1 MAASQDCVGAAST
14 QNSIDAIIDKEIGVI
29 VASLRPKDE
38 PSSLVAQPQISDA
51 VARLKGK
58 MSQLIGVAESVQIRN
73 TTTSPPRHS
82 EDVERLYRH
91 DTGDTQAQKD
101 HSPQMRSV
109 DVNLGESHKTY
120 PDITNDRLRDA
131 GPSLMMRKFM
141 AAEANAEEVKA
152 DWDRREAAI
161 LQDEEEKRHSKE
173 WYFFYGSLM
182 DPKQLQQVLGRRE
195 PPRGFHL
202 RPAEI
207 IGYHIRMWGPY
218 PVLLDG
224 PPGNVVKG
232 VAYEIEGGEYKDKL
246 ARYETANYREH
257 NCMIQF
263 SAEES
268 VIGTTFQW
276 AGDES
281 DLRDGSFDLK
291 DWQMTHL
298 LDD

>member
-1 MAASQDCVGAAST
+1 MAASQDCVEPASA

-29 VASLRPKDE
+29 VASLRPNDE
-38 PSSLVAQPQISDA
+38 PSFLIAQPKISDA
-51 VARLKGK
+51 VARLKSE
-58 MSQLIGVAESVQIRN
+58 MSQLIRAAETLQTRD
-73 TTTSPPRHS
+73 TTTSPPLHS
-82 EDVERLYRH
+82 DNVERGHRH
-91 DTGDTQAQKD
+91 DSGAIQVQKD
-101 HSPQMRSV
+101 DSPQMHSM
-109 DVNLGESHKTY
+109 DVTLDELHKTY
-120 PDITNDRLRDA
+120 PDITNDRLLNA
-131 GPSLMMRKFM
+131 KPSLMMRKFM
-141 AAEANAEEVKA
+141 AAEANAEEAKA

-161 LQDEEEKRHSKE
+161 LQGEEEKRHSKE

-182 DPKQLQQVLGRRE
+182 DPKQLQQVLGLRE
-195 PPRGFHL
+195 PPRDF

-263 SAEES
+263 SAEED

-281 DLRDGSFDLK
+281 ELRDGSFDLK
-291 DWQMTHL
+291 DWQMAHL
-298 LDD
+298 LDE

>member
-1 MAASQDCVGAAST
+1 MAASQDCVGPAST
-14 QNSIDAIIDKEIGVI
+14 QNIIDAIIDKEIGVI
-29 VASLRPKDE
+29 VASLRPNDE
-38 PSSLVAQPQISDA
+38 PSSLVAQPKISDA
-51 VARLKGK
+51 VARLKAK
-58 MSQLIGVAESVQIRN
+58 MSQLIRVAESVQIRDI
-73 TTTSPPRHS
+73 TTSPPRHS
-82 EDVERLYRH
+82 EDVENRH
-91 DTGDTQAQKD
+91 DTGDTKAQKD

-109 DVNLGESHKTY
+109 DVTLGESHKDY

-141 AAEANAEEVKA
+141 AAEANAEEAKA
-152 DWDRREAAI
+152 AWDRREAAI
-161 LQDEEEKRHSKE
+161 LQGEEEKRHSKE

-195 PPRGFHL
+195 PPRDL

-207 IGYHIRMWGPY
+207 IGYNIRMWGPY

-268 VIGTTFQW
+268 VIGITFQW

-291 DWQMTHL
+291 DWQIMHL